1 MQTSSPSLTLPE
13 GEGMNTNPNPSLRG
27 GQGGAVFDTII
38 IGSGASGLSA
48 GLYAGRY
55 KLKTLIVKGEFGG
68 ETARA
73 GVIWNYPGVVGID
86 GYELMKV
93 MQTQAKEGGAEVISG
108 KAEKIIRRVSTQD
121 SPLGLAEGSPVCD
134 CYEVQ
139 VKDKTFIS
147 KTIIFAVGTE
157 RGHLNLP
164 NEAELTSKG
173 VHYCF
178 TCDSP
183 LYEGKVVAVV
193 GAGDAALKGAVL
205 AAAYCKK
212 IIILVRGDK
221 VRAEPVTLEQVQALP
236 NVEIVYNTQVTQIIG
251 EKQLE
256 KIILSKEYN
265 GSTEFIL
272 DGLFIEIGA
281 RPNSELAVS
290 LGVELDSTSYVKS
303 DAMMQTN
310 IPGFFAAGDTVNLFG
325 HFKQD
330 VTAAAL
336 GAVAATSAYQY
347 VQKFPNVCELH
358 AVEAK

>member
-1 MQTSSPSLTLPE
+1 M
-13 GEGMNTNPNPSLRG
+13 
-27 GQGGAVFDTII
+27 VYDTII

-48 GLYAGRY
+48 GLYAVRY
-55 KLKTLIVKGEFGG
+55 KLKTLIIKGDFGG

-73 GVIWNYPGVVGID
+73 GVIWNYPGIVGID

-93 MQTQAKEGGAEVISG
+93 MQKQATDGGAEVVSG
-108 KAEKIIRRVSTQD
+108 KAEKITNN
-121 SPLGLAEGSPVCD
+121 GG

-139 VKDKTFIS
+139 VKDKKYTA
-147 KTIIFAVGTE
+147 KTVIFAVGTE

-212 IIILVRGDK
+212 IVILVRGDK
-221 VRAEPVTLEQVQALP
+221 ARAEPVTLEAVKALS

-265 GSTEFIL
+265 GSTEFVL

-281 RPNSELAVS
+281 RPNSALAVS
-290 LGVELDSTSYVKS
+290 LGVELDELNYVKS
-303 DAMMQTN
+303 DAMMVTN

-347 VQKFPNVCELH
+347 VQKNPNACELH
-358 AVEAK
+358 EVA

>member
-1 MQTSSPSLTLPE
+1 M
-13 GEGMNTNPNPSLRG
+13 
-27 GQGGAVFDTII
+27 VYDTII
-38 IGSGASGLSA
+38 IGSGAAGLSA

-55 KLKTLIVKGEFGG
+55 KLKTLIIKGEFGG

-93 MQTQAKEGGAEVISG
+93 MQAQAKDGGAEVVSG
-108 KAEKIIRRVSTQD
+108 KVTKITNNN
-121 SPLGLAEGSPVCD
+121 G
-134 CYEVQ
+134 CYEVE
-139 VKDKTFIS
+139 VKDKKYTA

-183 LYEGKVVAVV
+183 LYANKVVAVV

-212 IIILVRGDK
+212 IVILVRSDK
-221 VRAEPVTLEQVQALP
+221 VRAEPVTLEQVKALP
-236 NVEIVYNTQVTQIIG
+236 NVEIVYNTEVKEIIG
-251 EKQLE
+251 EEQLE

-265 GSTEFIL
+265 SSTELIL

-281 RPNSELAVS
+281 RPNTALATA
-290 LGVELDSTSYVKS
+290 LGVELDATSYVKS

-330 VTAAAL
+330 VTASAL

-347 VQKFPNVCELH
+347 VQKHPNVCELH
-358 AVEAK
+358 AIA